1 MRYFTVMKIFIA
13 IPALN
18 EHDHL
23 PELME
28 DIQKQTF
35 KEFQIF
41 ICVNNPEEWRNDP
54 EKAIICE
61 NNRGTLEYLQD
72 ISDMSLTVIDRSSRG
87 KGWKGKHRGVGYARK
102 ELFEAVDRVADDN
115 DIVISLDADTRIR
128 PGFISSVRKQFISH
142 KKAMLLTNPYYHNL
156 TGNDAHDRAI
166 LRYELYMRYY
176 LINLLLID
184 SPYAFSALGSA
195 ISFSVKGYRKISGIT
210 PKEAGEDFYFVNRMK
225 KAGEILIWN
234 DEAVYPSA
242 RESDRVP
249 FGTGPA
255 VTKGKKGDWDSYP
268 FYDQEGFERIGETC
282 KLFPKLFKADCE
294 TPVDGFIQKYF
305 GENIW
310 EPLRKN
316 FKTEKLFVRACH
328 EKLDGLRILQILR
341 FYQKGDSLKNFI
353 KFSSEEMEI
362 VLQNNFSFE
371 TCPVQKLDEMRIK
384 YFIKESDLR
393 KQRLFLI

>member
-1 MRYFTVMKIFIA
+1 MKIFIA
-13 IPALN
+13 IPAID
-18 EHDHL
+18 EFEHL
-23 PELME
+23 PELIN
-28 DIQKQTF
+28 DLKLQTYKVF
-35 KEFQIF
+35 SVF

-54 EKAIICE
+54 EKANICE
-61 NNRGTLEYLQD
+61 NNAKTMDYLGSVKD
-72 ISDMSLTVIDRSSRG
+72 LNISVIDRSSPG
-87 KGWKGKHRGVGYARK
+87 KGWKGKQRGVGYARK
-102 ELFEAVDRVADDN
+102 ELFEAIDRVADDN

-128 PGFISSVRKQFISH
+128 PGFISSVRKQFLDH
-142 KKAMLLTNPYYHNL
+142 KKALLLTNPYYHKL
-156 TGNDAHDRAI
+156 TGNDTHDRAI

-176 LINLLLID
+176 LINLLMIN

-195 ISFSVKGYRKISGIT
+195 ISFRVSGYRKISGIT

-234 DEAVYPSA
+234 DETVYPSA

-255 VTKGKKGDWDSYP
+255 VTKGKAGDWDSYP
-268 FYDQEGFERIGETC
+268 FYDQEGFVRIGETC
-282 KLFPKLFKADCE
+282 KLFPKLFQADCE
-294 TPVDGFIQKYF
+294 TTIDDFIQKYF

-316 FKTEKLFVRACH
+316 FKTEKLFVRACN

-341 FYQKGDSLKNFI
+341 FYQTCDSLKNFI
-353 KFSSEEMEI
+353 KFSSEELEI

-371 TCPVQKLDEMRIK
+371 TCPIQKLDEIRIK
-384 YFIKESDLR
+384 YLIKESDLR
-393 KQRLFLI
+393 KQKLFLI

>member
-1 MRYFTVMKIFIA
+1 MKIFIA
-13 IPALN
+13 IPAIN
-18 EHDHL
+18 EFEYL
-23 PELME
+23 PELIN
-28 DIQKQTF
+28 DLKIQTDKVF
-35 KEFQIF
+35 SVL

-54 EKAIICE
+54 DKADICE
-61 NNRGTLEYLQD
+61 NNARTMDYLGSVKD
-72 ISDMSLTVIDRSSRG
+72 LNISLIDRSSPG
-87 KGWKGKHRGVGYARK
+87 KGWKGKQRGVGYARK
-102 ELFEAVDRVADDN
+102 ELFEAIDRVAEDD
-115 DIVISLDADTRIR
+115 DIVISLDADTGLK
-128 PGFISSVRKQFISH
+128 PGFIASVRKEFDRN
-142 KKAMLLTNPYYHNL
+142 KKALLLTNPYYHKL
-156 TGNDAHDRAI
+156 TGNDIHDRAI

-195 ISFSVKGYRKISGIT
+195 ISFRMSGYRKISGIT

-234 DEAVYPSA
+234 DETVYPSA

-255 VTKGKKGDWDSYP
+255 VTKGKAGNWDSYP
-268 FYDQEGFERIGETC
+268 FYDQEGYLRIGETC
-282 KLFPKLFKADCE
+282 RLFPKLFKADCE
-294 TPVDGFIQKYF
+294 TPADEFIQKYF

-316 FKTEKLFVRACH
+316 FKTGKLFVRACH

-353 KFSSEEMEI
+353 KFSREELKI
-362 VLQNNFSFE
+362 VIQDDFSFE
-371 TCPVQKLDEMRIK
+371 TCPVHILGDIREK
-384 YFIKESDLR
+384 YFIKESDMR
-393 KQRLFLI
+393 KQRSFLI

>member
-1 MRYFTVMKIFIA
+1 MKIFIA

-18 EHDHL
+18 EFENI
-23 PELME
+23 PELLK
-28 DIQKQTF
+28 DLKAQTVTDF
-35 KEFQIF
+35 KVFVCI
-41 ICVNNPEEWRNDP
+41 NNPDEWWNDP
-54 EKAIICE
+54 VKRIKCE
-61 NNRGTLEYLQD
+61 NNVKTMQMLNLEQRLD
-72 ISDMSLTVIDRSSRG
+72 LTIIDRFSPG
-87 KGWKGKHRGVGYARK
+87 KGWKGRQRGVGYARK
-102 ELFEAVDRVADDN
+102 ELFEAIDRIADDE

-128 PGFISSVRKQFISH
+128 PGFISSGRKQFISH

-255 VTKGKKGDWDSYP
+255 VIKGKSGDWDSYP
-268 FYDQEGFERIGETC
+268 FYDKEGFERIGETC

-294 TPVDGFIQKYF
+294 TPIDEFIQRSF

-328 EKLDGLRILQILR
+328 EKIDGLRILQILR
-341 FYQKGDSLKNFI
+341 YYQIGDSLKNFI
-353 KFSSEEMEI
+353 
-362 VLQNNFSFE
+362 NFSVNE
-371 TCPVQKLDEMRIK
+371 LEMPIKKDFLFDKTSVVEIDAVRNEYFRI
-384 YFIKESDLR
+384 ESELR
-393 KQRLFLI
+393 KKTRSL